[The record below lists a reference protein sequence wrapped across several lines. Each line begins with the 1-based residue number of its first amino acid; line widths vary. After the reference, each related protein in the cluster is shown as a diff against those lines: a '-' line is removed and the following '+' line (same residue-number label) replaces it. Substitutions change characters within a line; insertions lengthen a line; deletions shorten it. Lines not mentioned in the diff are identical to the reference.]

1 MKQWGLWKGTGIAF
15 FEREHAPVYVS
26 VALTA
31 VVLFALHE
39 VIGPSIWAAVP
50 LAALGSLIVVLTSR
64 RILQAG
70 DTFPE
75 LARFRVI
82 RLILGGER

>member
-1 MKQWGLWKGTGIAF
+1 
-15 FEREHAPVYVS
+15 VYVS

-31 VVLFALHE
+31 GVLFALHE
-39 VIGPSIWAAVP
+39 AIGSSIWVAVP

-64 RILQAG
+64 RILRAG
-70 DTFPE
+70 ETFPE

-82 RLILGGER
+82 RLILGGKS